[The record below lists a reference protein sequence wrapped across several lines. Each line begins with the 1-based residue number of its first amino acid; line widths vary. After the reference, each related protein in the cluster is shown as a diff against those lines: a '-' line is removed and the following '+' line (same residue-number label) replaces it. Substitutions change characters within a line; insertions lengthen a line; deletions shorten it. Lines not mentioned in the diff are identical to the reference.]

1 MDTEADRIK
10 REIEDLREEVE
21 YIRDNLGSICN
32 HLGLKKEGEEEMQQA
47 EE

>member
-21 YIRDNLGSICN
+21 YIWLNLGAICD
-32 HLGLKKEGEEEMQQA
+32 HLGVKDDENKEN
-47 EE
+47 